1 MSAEQR
7 TDALARDDVKKF
19 VKQVDGGDLFD
30 AREQLKGILAV
41 RAQERAERLGKD
53 VRIDQ
58 TRD

>member
-30 AREQLKGILAV
+30 ARKQLKGILAV
-41 RAQERAERLGKD
+41 RAHERAERLGKD
-53 VRIDQ
+53 VRIDRM
-58 TRD
+58 RD